1 MISRPVR
8 AGAMR
13 ERVVIQALST
23 DRDSYGGE
31 VDPADDASW
40 ADFWRCW
47 ADLQPMTGRELQEAG
62 QLQSEITAECRMRYR
77 VGITTEMRLVHGS
90 TVYDI
95 RSVID
100 AGTLK
105 REIVLGIRERQ

>member
-8 AGAMR
+8 AGMMR
-13 ERVVIQALST
+13 ERVVIQQFSAE
-23 DRDSYGGE
+23 RDTYGGE
-31 VDPADDASW
+31 ADPADDINWSE
-40 ADFWRCW
+40 FWRCW
-47 ADLQPMTGRELQEAG
+47 GDLQPLTGRELQQAG
-62 QLQSEITAECRMRYR
+62 QLQSEITAECRLRYKA
-77 VGITTEMRLVHGS
+77 GITTEMRLVQGT

-105 REIVLGIRERQ
+105 RELVLGIRERA

>member
-13 ERVVIQALST
+13 ERVVIQSLST

-31 VDPADDASW
+31 VDASDDLNWSE
-40 ADFWRCW
+40 FWRCW
-47 ADLQPMTGRELQEAG
+47 GDLQPLTGRELQQAG
-62 QLQSEITAECRMRYR
+62 QLQSEITAECRIRYR
-77 VGITTEMRLVHGS
+77 DGITEEMRLLQG
-90 TVYDI
+90 TTIYDI

-100 AGTLK
+100 AGTAK
-105 REIVLGIRERQ
+105 RELVLGIRERK